1 MTVALHARG
10 YRAVVL
16 WTLRD
21 RQPTRSFYEASGWS
35 FDGSEDTFDRHG
47 RVHVV
52 RYARDL
58 SEPGVSL
65 CAPPFVALAPP
76 FVVSLSNHPPLSGA
90 P

>member
-21 RQPTRSFYEASGWS
+21 RQPTRSFYEASGWVV
-35 FDGSEDTFDRHG
+35 DGSEDTFDWHG

-58 SEPGVSL
+58 SEPW
-65 CAPPFVALAPP
+65 
-76 FVVSLSNHPPLSGA
+76 
-90 P
+90 